1 MPRASCTLEL
11 WNHYLHVLNHMTMVK
26 NTLERMS
33 LWASLYP
40 RLVWGFPPSSAAWWA
55 KASDFA
61 QSATWDC
68 FLQFPPCEPIMLPN
82 LPAGEPF
89 KFSKAMD
96 KGFFD
101 SRFMFCPKN
110 MLQANISSL
119 SSSVQDHFCV
129 GGFSA
134 FRHKVCFHI
143 SLSPFSW
150 GHFLLL
156 PPSSLP
162 QSSQRPSAHR
172 QTWPMSQSK
181 WLSGQKL
188 FHWKIIN
195 CNCNLLGL
203 KCLMFSRRVPLSA
216 FLSAKQQVPPF
227 KSSLLDASQIVH
239 KLWEQLPVWPP
250 LTWSRRHPSSGQ
262 PHGRG
267 EGRREPTRLHN
278 PSRTN
283 LCSSLQCM
291 SPG

>member
-1 MPRASCTLEL
+1 MDGGFFALRIFVVT
-11 WNHYLHVLNHMTMVK
+11 
-26 NTLERMS
+26 RI
-33 LWASLYP
+33 
-40 RLVWGFPPSSAAWWA
+40 VWMKTVHCALRWYFRVTFFLRPLFAPAAFIPSS
-55 KASDFA
+55 
-61 QSATWDC
+61 
-68 FLQFPPCEPIMLPN
+68 I
-82 LPAGEPF
+82 
-89 KFSKAMD
+89 FSKTLGTPTNLAM
-96 KGFFD
+96 
-101 SRFMFCPKN
+101 SR
-110 MLQANISSL
+110 
-119 SSSVQDHFCV
+119 
-129 GGFSA
+129 
-134 FRHKVCFHI
+134 
-143 SLSPFSW
+143 
-150 GHFLLL
+150 
-156 PPSSLP
+156 
-162 QSSQRPSAHR
+162 
-172 QTWPMSQSK
+172 SK
-181 WLSGQKL
+181 WSKWQKL

-267 EGRREPTRLHN
+267 EGRREPIRLHN